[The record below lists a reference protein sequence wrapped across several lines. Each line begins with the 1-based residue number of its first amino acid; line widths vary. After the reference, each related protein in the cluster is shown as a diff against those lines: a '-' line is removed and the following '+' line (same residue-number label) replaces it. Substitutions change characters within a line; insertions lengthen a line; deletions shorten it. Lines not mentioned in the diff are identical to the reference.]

1 MVDDAR
7 DGTSTVSLV
16 SGGPLSS
23 DWPQALG
30 RSTAALADAETLDD
44 VARAVLTAVVRAEG
58 VVRAGL
64 ALEHG
69 AGREL
74 RFVSSD
80 PDALG
85 TDAVRWCE
93 IDGMADVP
101 LARAVST
108 GVPVLLPT
116 VAALRKRYPHLAER
130 QVRLGTRALAA
141 LPLLAGSERLGG
153 LLVAF
158 SAAQQFDVHER
169 ASLAALASQ
178 AAQAVHRTRER
189 QRGDAPA
196 EWPAQLESGL
206 AAGDVVDGRRRLA
219 RQLPA
224 DRTAPRLARRFLRD
238 LAASWSLPEHVV
250 ESAELCLSEIVTNTV
265 MHSRTGSVVLLD
277 RDDKR
282 LLVVVRD
289 GGSRGAVTP
298 QRWSPDRVGGRGLL
312 LVEELSDAWSAE
324 RTDEGTTVWFSLRTP
339 APL

>member
-1 MVDDAR
+1 MR
-7 DGTSTVSLV
+7 V
-16 SGGPLSS
+16 SGAPVVT
-23 DWPQALG
+23 DWSRTLG

-44 VARAVLTAVVRAEG
+44 VARAVLTAVVGAEG
-58 VVRAGL
+58 VARAGL
-64 ALEHG
+64 ALEQG

-80 PDALG
+80 PEAIG
-85 TDAVRWCE
+85 TNGVRWCE

-116 VAALRKRYPHLAER
+116 VAALQQRYPHLADR

-141 LPLLAGSERLGG
+141 LPMLAGPERLGG

-158 SAAQQFDVHER
+158 SKPQAFDVHER

-178 AAQAVHRTRER
+178 AAQAVHRAQER

-196 EWPAQLESGL
+196 ERTAHLASVLPSGER
-206 AAGDVVDGRRRLA
+206 DGFRRLA

-238 LAASWSLPEHVV
+238 LAAFWSLPEHVV

-265 MHSRTGSVVLLD
+265 MHSGTGSLLLLD
-277 RDDKR
+277 RDDER

-289 GGSRGAVTP
+289 GGRRGAVAP

-312 LVEELSDAWSAE
+312 LVQELSDAWSAE
-324 RTDEGTTVWFSLRTP
+324 RTGDGTTVWFSLQTSS
-339 APL
+339 A